1 MQRDLPPFRADHVG
15 SLLRPLPVKQ
25 ARTKHV
31 AGQRSAAAA
40 IEDAEIKKIIAKQET
55 IGLRSVTD
63 GELRGAYWH
72 FDFLAGLDGV
82 EMVEAQGIKF
92 AGVTS
97 KAEASYVKGKLGSHH
112 PQIAHFEFLKAN
124 TKRTAKMMI
133 PSPSMLHYRGG
144 RKMIDRSAY
153 PSTHK
158 FYRDLGQA
166 YKQAIHGFY
175 AAGCRYLQLDDCS
188 FAYLCDPAQREML
201 AQRGDDPDKQGK
213 IYAALE
219 ERPRDLI
226 VTAHV

>member
-1 MQRDLPPFRADHVG
+1 MWPDNYPQPAL
-15 SLLRPLPVKQ
+15 
-25 ARTKHV
+25 T
-31 AGQRSAAAA
+31 A
-40 IEDAEIKKIIAKQET
+40 IEDADIKKIIAKQET

-63 GELRGAYWH
+63 GELRRAYWH

-97 KAEASYVKGKLGSHH
+97 KAEAPYVKGKLGSHHH

-153 PSTHK
+153 PSTHE

-201 AQRGDDPDKQGK
+201 AQRGDDPDKQGDSCPK
-213 IYAALE
+213 A
-219 ERPRDLI
+219 RPACL
-226 VTAHV
+226 A